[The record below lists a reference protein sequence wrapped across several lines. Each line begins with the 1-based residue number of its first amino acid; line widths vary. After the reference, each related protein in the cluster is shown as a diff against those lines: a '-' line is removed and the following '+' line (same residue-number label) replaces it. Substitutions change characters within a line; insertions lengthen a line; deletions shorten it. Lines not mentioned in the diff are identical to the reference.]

1 MANKIVKFE
10 DTKKEAQEVD
20 MTEAQIKDAII
31 NNDLLKMAVRIIT
44 GHRIED
50 ESLDEIKLF
59 DEYKKDAIKNKKK
72 FQSLG
77 DIDNAAIQ
85 FYYSLFDL
93 GYRTFGAAFFTAM
106 INSVDNIDTIKN
118 EKGEEVEVPNNN
130 VVHFYKGTWALVEGM
145 NSLSTTLAN
154 FNRKL
159 LAYESLEL
167 TEEQKKQYEKKYNE
181 YDDFNKIIEAEAK
194 KLEDNNKA

>member
-1 MANKIVKFE
+1 MANKVVKFE
-10 DTKKEAQEVD
+10 DAKEEAQEVD
-20 MTEAQIKDAII
+20 MTETQIKDAII
-31 NNDLLKMAVRIIT
+31 NDDLLKMAVRIIT

-77 DIDNAAIQ
+77 DIDNTAVQ

-106 INSVDNIDTIKN
+106 INSVDNIDTVKN
-118 EKGEEVEVPNNN
+118 EKGEEVEVPNTNLKKN
-130 VVHFYKGTWALVEGM
+130 YSKYIISFSLGLVGIG
-145 NSLSTTLAN
+145 
-154 FNRKL
+154 L
-159 LAYESLEL
+159 LI
-167 TEEQKKQYEKKYNE
+167 YEKK
-181 YDDFNKIIEAEAK
+181 KRK
-194 KLEDNNKA
+194 